1 MNNKINKNKM
11 ERFKFIGIALAT
23 MFILSCSSNGDD
35 PTEGNGN
42 NNGNNTSQ
50 PTVITTRL
58 ATFEGN
64 GQTIEGDS
72 DINDMQA
79 CLFENGKLTQVFK
92 NLTSTDGGYTLNL
105 NRYGG
110 NLYMLANTANVINL
124 DQLKEKAI
132 TETDW
137 LKTVFPAQNGK
148 ATNFF
153 TGMLTL
159 DGETQDGTTLPLT
172 LKRGVARFDVVVNV
186 AGSASIKS
194 LTLTNVAQSTY
205 LFPQEKAPFS
215 PENITHK
222 DTTCVFNE
230 PLAQSTP
237 VVLYVYEQDNAE
249 MEISAEISF
258 DGGVSRTLTKPLE
271 GALKRNTIYTI
282 TIRKDDIDV
291 TIQPNLED
299 WEQGG
304 DTELAPR
311 VNRNI

>member
-1 MNNKINKNKM
+1 MGNKINKNKM
-11 ERFKFIGIALAT
+11 ERFKFMGIALAT
-23 MFILSCSSNGDD
+23 MFILSCSNNGDD
-35 PTEGNGN
+35 PTTGNGDN
-42 NNGNNTSQ
+42 NSNGEPQ
-50 PTVITTRL
+50 QAVITTRL

-64 GQTIEGDS
+64 GQIVEGEN

-79 CLFENGKLTQVFK
+79 CLFENGILTQVFK
-92 NLTSTDGGYTLNL
+92 NLTPADGGYTLSL

-137 LKTVFPAQNGK
+137 LKTVFPVQNSK
-148 ATNFF
+148 ATHFF

-159 DGETQDGTTLPLT
+159 DGETQDGASLPLT
-172 LKRGVARFDVVVNV
+172 LKRGVARFDVVINV
-186 AGSASIKS
+186 AGSASVKS

-215 PENITHK
+215 PENIIRK
-222 DTTCVFNE
+222 DTVCAFNE

-258 DGGVSRTLTKPLE
+258 DGGASKILTKPLE

-291 TIQPNLED
+291 TLQPNLED

-311 VNRNI
+311 ANRTI

>member
-1 MNNKINKNKM
+1 M
-11 ERFKFIGIALAT
+11 
-23 MFILSCSSNGDD
+23 
-35 PTEGNGN
+35 
-42 NNGNNTSQ
+42 
-50 PTVITTRL
+50 
-58 ATFEGN
+58 
-64 GQTIEGDS
+64 
-72 DINDMQA
+72 
-79 CLFENGKLTQVFK
+79 
-92 NLTSTDGGYTLNL
+92 
-105 NRYGG
+105 
-110 NLYMLANTANVINL
+110 
-124 DQLKEKAI
+124 
-132 TETDW
+132 
-137 LKTVFPAQNGK
+137 
-148 ATNFF
+148 
-153 TGMLTL
+153 
-159 DGETQDGTTLPLT
+159 
-172 LKRGVARFDVVVNV
+172 
-186 AGSASIKS
+186 
-194 LTLTNVAQSTY
+194 TNVAQSTY